1 MTRLEDWRMC
11 PVLDILRPQNNK
23 GLMTSLNCHNN
34 VRNYVVNFFQLNW
47 YSGNNF
53 LWQQTLLNDCT
64 TTRVFLFKIYIK
76 VSLHCFLTFRNK
88 NIKDISMPSFF
99 CLFPFFF
106 CRIFCSSTYV
116 GNPIEVLSC
125 KILFFLNLNFYA
137 RWRRIAF
144 QWYIQFLLS
153 WIIFLNVHLFFCH
166 PWPLV

>member
-1 MTRLEDWRMC
+1 MYFRNWCSQFFFLRCDKLCRM
-11 PVLDILRPQNNK
+11 I
-23 GLMTSLNCHNN
+23 
-34 VRNYVVNFFQLNW
+34 VVWHDTCLP
-47 YSGNNF
+47 
-53 LWQQTLLNDCT
+53 
-64 TTRVFLFKIYIK
+64 FKIYIK

-153 WIIFLNVHLFFCH
+153 WIIFLNVHIFFCH
-166 PWPLV
+166 PWYLV